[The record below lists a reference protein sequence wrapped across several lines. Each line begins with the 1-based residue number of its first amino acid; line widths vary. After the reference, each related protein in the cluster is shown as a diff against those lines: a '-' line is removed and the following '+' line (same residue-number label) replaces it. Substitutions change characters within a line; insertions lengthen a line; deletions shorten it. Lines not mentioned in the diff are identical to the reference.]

1 MGNYRQ
7 DEWNKGEKEGSGGP
21 LPVVDGNPIMIHKD
35 TGKGTLND
43 PCVSGLSLR
52 GELFRQSGS
61 VRNNVL

>member
-1 MGNYRQ
+1 M
-7 DEWNKGEKEGSGGP
+7 GEKEGSGGP
-21 LPVVDGNPIMIHKD
+21 LPVVNGNPIMIHKD

-43 PCVSGLSLR
+43 PCVSGLSFR